1 MHLSDA
7 ETDALRDMTPAQKLA
22 VMTALIRQAYALKAG
37 ALSARWPHLS
47 DVEVQ
52 ARARALV
59 AGDCP

>member
-1 MHLSDA
+1 MQLSDA
-7 ETDALRDMTPAQKLA
+7 DIDALRRMTPARKLP
-22 VMTALIRQAYALKAG
+22 VMTALIRQAYVLKAG

-47 DVEVQ
+47 DAEVQ